1 MSIGRFKSPPARSE
15 ELLEF
20 RYRPLRSSVGIRLA
34 QIHPGSGTKGIN
46 ITLIEDFVH
55 GGRTTYDALS
65 YTWGSTTRLKFVTCN
80 RRRLAITE
88 TLLAALQRFRHES
101 DTVTFWIDQ
110 ICIDQDN
117 NEERNQQVSMMG
129 KIFGGARK
137 VVAWFGEE
145 AEDSK
150 AGLQA
155 ASNLLRVMAR
165 YPGMQLNNI
174 NLESHGLPKPGHKRW
189 QALGAVLRR
198 PWFSRVWVIQ
208 EVVLSSRVEVA
219 CGQVTLSWEE
229 MEQLIY
235 HLDCP
240 SPNVSNAIGTT
251 VSLELPFKRINRIRA
266 RHQLAGLDQKQD
278 DKTELFDLLLV
289 SRDFGATNP
298 RDNIYAFLELGEHNV
313 NPDYDKDVRD
323 IFMDLA
329 AHTVSSLR
337 EPSCTNTY
345 PATLF
350 GPQYTGSSYASEK
363 YFLNRPRREDKFF
376 RPMIMLSCA
385 GVFNQSLS
393 LPSFVPDWTVDSK
406 VRPFCFWGSE
416 KYHAGGDALP
426 EMSLHPKSRLAVCG
440 KIFDT
445 VRLAGCIN
453 LDLSEPAD
461 AKEKRARITA
471 WFDEGRAMAAG
482 SHSPYPAGMSS
493 FVTPTTTAYDRILR
507 WNELSGV
514 EAALDSSN
522 PTYATF
528 IEYLECPQ
536 GSTPNSYHSSLM
548 GVAVGRVSFLTAGG
562 YMGLAPYGIQDGDVV
577 FAALGGDIPF
587 VLRPVGEEFVLL
599 GECYVYGIMG
609 GQVML
614 MEELPVQDVLLR

>member
-1 MSIGRFKSPPARSE
+1 MVQADTTSPHYFQWTVGMQEGRSMASNQLGLCHE
-15 ELLEF
+15 
-20 RYRPLRSSVGIRLA
+20 PLRSSVGIRLA

-137 VVAWFGEE
+137 VVAWLGEE

-240 SPNVSNAIGTT
+240 SPN
-251 VSLELPFKRINRIRA
+251 
-266 RHQLAGLDQKQD
+266 
-278 DKTELFDLLLV
+278 
-289 SRDFGATNP
+289 
-298 RDNIYAFLELGEHNV
+298 
-313 NPDYDKDVRD
+313 
-323 IFMDLA
+323 
-329 AHTVSSLR
+329 
-337 EPSCTNTY
+337 
-345 PATLF
+345 
-350 GPQYTGSSYASEK
+350 
-363 YFLNRPRREDKFF
+363 
-376 RPMIMLSCA
+376 
-385 GVFNQSLS
+385 
-393 LPSFVPDWTVDSK
+393 
-406 VRPFCFWGSE
+406 
-416 KYHAGGDALP
+416 
-426 EMSLHPKSRLAVCG
+426 
-440 KIFDT
+440 
-445 VRLAGCIN
+445 
-453 LDLSEPAD
+453 
-461 AKEKRARITA
+461 
-471 WFDEGRAMAAG
+471 
-482 SHSPYPAGMSS
+482 
-493 FVTPTTTAYDRILR
+493 
-507 WNELSGV
+507 
-514 EAALDSSN
+514 
-522 PTYATF
+522 
-528 IEYLECPQ
+528 
-536 GSTPNSYHSSLM
+536 
-548 GVAVGRVSFLTAGG
+548 
-562 YMGLAPYGIQDGDVV
+562 
-577 FAALGGDIPF
+577 
-587 VLRPVGEEFVLL
+587 
-599 GECYVYGIMG
+599 
-609 GQVML
+609 
-614 MEELPVQDVLLR
+614 